1 MQDGKIMNLLEIKN
15 ITLLKE
21 GRPILNNLSME
32 IWNGH
37 VHAIIGPNGAGKST
51 LANTIMGLSGYRDFE
66 GDILFNGESIK
77 DFSVDERARKGI
89 TLLFQE
95 PARFE
100 GLSVSLFIL
109 AGAKEK
115 SQEIVEEALRKVGL
129 IPENYAKR
137 AVDKTLSGGER
148 KRIELASIYAMK
160 PRLVLMDEPDSGVD
174 IDSVKYIFGIIKD
187 LKQTGSTVI
196 LITHSPE
203 VLKRADHAFLI
214 CAGTLVDKGEVSRM
228 FDYFSGKCI
237 PCPHKGQPDTDRL
250 VSTFAVN

>member
-1 MQDGKIMNLLEIKN
+1 MNLLEIKN
-15 ITLLKE
+15 LSLYKE
-21 GRPILNNLSME
+21 NRPILNNLSMD
-32 IWNGH
+32 IWTGH

-66 GDILFNGESIK
+66 GDILFEGESIAAL
-77 DFSVDERARKGI
+77 SVDERARRGI

-100 GLSVSLFIL
+100 GLRVSQYIL

-115 SQEIVEEALRKVGL
+115 SAELADIALAKVGL
-129 IPENYAKR
+129 APEKYRAR

-174 IDSVKYIFGIIKD
+174 IDSVKYIFSIIKEMRRS
-187 LKQTGSTVI
+187 GSTVI
-196 LITHSPE
+196 LITHSAE
-203 VLKRADHAFLI
+203 VLRHADHAFLM
-214 CAGTLVDKGEVSRM
+214 CAGTIVDKGEMSRM
-228 FDYFSGKCI
+228 LDYFSGKCV
-237 PCPHKGQPDTDRL
+237 PCIHVGVPSADTL
-250 VSTFAVN
+250 VETSVSERT